1 MATTELAFFGATPAV
16 LFCLRKPVIK
26 TQPKSVTAK
35 KGAKAKFK
43 VKATGKNVTYQWYY
57 QTSEDGEW
65 ILLEGQTSANL
76 TVTATEGN
84 IGWQFRCRAW
94 NADGEAYSNP
104 ATLRQK

>member
-35 KGAKAKFK
+35 KGAKAKFT
-43 VKATGKNVTYQWYY
+43 VKATGKDVTYQWYY
-57 QTSEDGEW
+57 RTSEDGEW